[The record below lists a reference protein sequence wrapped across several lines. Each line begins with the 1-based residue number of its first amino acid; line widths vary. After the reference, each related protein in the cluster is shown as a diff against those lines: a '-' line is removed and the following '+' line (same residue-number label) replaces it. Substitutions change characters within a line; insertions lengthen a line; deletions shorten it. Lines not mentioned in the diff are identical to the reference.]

1 MEVPAVSQQKDW
13 LISIGES
20 LRQLEQKRNKAM
32 LDQCEILYE
41 VHNVWNNVDMG
52 VQGFWDYD
60 YFKWASSYTQNEH
73 VSVPDKST
81 IRNKIY
87 VWRDF
92 MSDEAVIEVPKKVKV
107 LKRNEAGKPLGDGS
121 ASYHWEEIETDLRNI
136 SYTKLVYIRKTAL
149 EEKMT
154 DELWGLVFDN
164 RQTVAKLQAKLQGLE
179 VGSAAYLTENEGI
192 VSVKKEGEERVLA
205 VIYFEDED
213 DLWKEGIE
221 QLLKGVK
228 RTTLDLV

>member
-1 MEVPAVSQQKDW
+1 MDVPVLKQKEW
-13 LISIGES
+13 LISIGEE
-20 LRQLEQKRNKAM
+20 LQKLEEKSNKAK
-32 LDQCEILYE
+32 LDQCKILYE
-41 VHNVWNNVDMG
+41 VHEIWDEIEFE

-60 YFKWASSYTQNEH
+60 YFHWAASYTQNDA

-92 MSDEAVIEVPKKVKV
+92 MSEEATIEVPEVVKV
-107 LKRNEAGKPLGDGS
+107 LKRNETGKPIGDGS
-121 ASYHWEEIETDLRNI
+121 AKYHWVEVETNLRNI
-136 SYTKLVYIRKTAL
+136 PYTKLIHIRKTAL
-149 EEKMT
+149 DDKMT
-154 DELWGLVFDN
+154 EELWGMVFDN
-164 RQTVAKLQAKLQGLE
+164 RIRVAKLQAKLQGLE
-179 VGSAAYLTENEGI
+179 PDNKGFLSEDEGI
-192 VSVKKEGEERVLA
+192 VSIKKDGDERVLA